1 MMFVIVNGFYDE
13 TTSIINVETLTLGS
27 SREGHNYELEIQMQ
41 KLIKVTSNLLPLQKS
56 TGQSLSDRKGQK
68 VMNYTVSHDIQR

>member
-41 KLIKVTSNLLPLQKS
+41 RLMKVT
-56 TGQSLSDRKGQK
+56 TTTK
-68 VMNYTVSHDIQR
+68 V

>member
-41 KLIKVTSNLLPLQKS
+41 KLIKVTTTTKVYWTKS
-56 TGQSLSDRKGQK
+56 IGQK
-68 VMNYTVSHDIQR
+68 WPESDELYNKS